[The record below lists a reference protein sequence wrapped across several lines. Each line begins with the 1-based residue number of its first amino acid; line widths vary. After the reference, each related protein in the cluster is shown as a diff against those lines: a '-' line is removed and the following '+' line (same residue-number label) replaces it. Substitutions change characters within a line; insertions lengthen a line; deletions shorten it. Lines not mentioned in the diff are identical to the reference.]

1 MEDENYI
8 DKLYK
13 DSFQSFEIQPK
24 KRLNFKE
31 HQQLANTVEKKT
43 FLQKLFATKWGIGL
57 SIAFVVGIV
66 GVIVLMTKDE
76 HVKTE
81 NIKIEAPVIEPKII
95 EEAIVV
101 ADTAPTIETTPV
113 KTEIKNQPTDTRGAT
128 PTKKVEKLKRESESP
143 EDVQEP
149 VIIRKTIIKRDTVIK
164 HEKVI
169 QNVPATNEK

>member
-24 KRLNFKE
+24 KTLNFKE
-31 HQQLANTVEKKT
+31 HQQLSNTVEKKT

-57 SIAFVVGIV
+57 SIAFVVAIV
-66 GVIVLMTKDE
+66 GVFVLMTKDE
-76 HVKTE
+76 PVKTE
-81 NIKIEAPVIEPKII
+81 NTKIQAPAIEPKII
-95 EEAIVV
+95 EESVVV
-101 ADTAPTIETTPV
+101 ADTAPTTETAPV
-113 KTEIKNQPTDTRGAT
+113 KTEIKNQATDKREAT
-128 PTKKVEKLKRESESP
+128 PIKKVEKLKSESEGSD
-143 EDVQEP
+143 EVQEP

-169 QNVPATNEK
+169 QNVPSPNQK

>member
-24 KRLNFKE
+24 KTLNFKE
-31 HQQLANTVEKKT
+31 QQQLANAVEKKT

-66 GVIVLMTKDE
+66 GVFVLMFKDE
-76 HVKTE
+76 TVKTE
-81 NIKIEAPVIEPKII
+81 NTKIEAPVVEPKVVD
-95 EEAIVV
+95 ETIVV
-101 ADTAPTIETTPV
+101 ADSAPTIETAPV
-113 KTEIKNQPTDTRGAT
+113 KTEIKKQTITKKIEKAE
-128 PTKKVEKLKRESESP
+128 KKVEVDSI
-143 EDVQEP
+143 VQP
-149 VIIRKTIIKRDTVIK
+149 VIIRKTIIKRDTVLK

>member
-24 KRLNFKE
+24 KTLNFKE

-57 SIAFVVGIV
+57 FIAFVVGIV

-95 EEAIVV
+95 EEAIAV
-101 ADTAPTIETTPV
+101 ADTASTTESAPV
-113 KTEIKNQPTDTRGAT
+113 KTEIKNQATDKREAT
-128 PTKKVEKLKRESESP
+128 AIKNAEKLKIESENP
-143 EDVQEP
+143 EDVKEP
-149 VIIRKTIIKRDTVIK
+149 IIIRKTIIKRDTVIK

-169 QNVPATNEK
+169 QNVPVTNEK